1 MIPTGRLGAAGLAS
15 EGYDIRSDSAVAT
28 HLKKILND
36 GFIAESN
43 EADTTPSKA
52 RKASV
57 SSQDDG
63 GGGGGGVAET
73 DSKSTGR
80 MRWSGEEEAA
90 LIKYASL
97 LTKIGRGGLHVPDW
111 EAIVAKMESH
121 DNFPERSAVA
131 ARAHYAKL

>member
-1 MIPTGRLGAAGLAS
+1 M
-15 EGYDIRSDSAVAT
+15 RSDSAVAT

-36 GFIAESN
+36 GFNAESN

-63 GGGGGGVAET
+63 GGGGGVAET
-73 DSKSTGR
+73 DSKSSR